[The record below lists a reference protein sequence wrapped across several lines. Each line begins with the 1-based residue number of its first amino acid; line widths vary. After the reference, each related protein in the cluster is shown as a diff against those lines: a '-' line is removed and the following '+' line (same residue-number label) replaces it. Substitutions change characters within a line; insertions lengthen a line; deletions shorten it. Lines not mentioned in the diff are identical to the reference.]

1 MIFFG
6 IPLRSKE
13 TSNNWERVTEFFNRT
28 LWSVYS
34 QTDPD
39 FRIIVACHEIP
50 VLYHEF
56 DKRVEFIKVDSSIPH
71 TKSEMMLDK
80 GHKVHT
86 IGMRIRELGGGF
98 TMMVDADDIQS
109 NRIAEYVNSH
119 PDANGFL
126 SHNGYY
132 WHVGDDFIK
141 KGHRFPN
148 GSSTIVKYSVEDLP
162 DRYYDEMV
170 ASENTNPHIIRK
182 KHGDIP
188 KICAAMGRPLAPL
201 PFIASIY
208 VRETGDN
215 HSLMGKN
222 ESRIRVMEQLLMP
235 KLYFRKHP
243 EICEEFS
250 IDWVERG
257 KE

>member
-1 MIFFG
+1 MIYFG
-6 IPLRSKE
+6 IPLRSKA
-13 TSNNWERVTEFFNRT
+13 TSNNWEKVTEFFNRT
-28 LWSVYS
+28 LWSVYN
-34 QTDPD
+34 QTDPN
-39 FRIIVACHEIP
+39 FRIIVACHDIP
-50 VLYHEF
+50 ELRHEY
-56 DKRVEFIKVDSSIPH
+56 DGRVEFIQVDSPIPH
-71 TKSEMMLDK
+71 TKEEMMLDK

-86 IGMRIRELGGGF
+86 IGMKVREYGGGF

-119 PDANGFL
+119 PEANGFL

-141 KGHRFPN
+141 KGHKFPN

-162 DRYYDEMV
+162 SEYYPEQV
-170 ASENTNPHIIRK
+170 HSNNANPHIIRK

-188 KICAAMGRPLAPL
+188 KICAEMGRPLESL

-215 HSLMGKN
+215 HSLMNKD
-222 ESRIRVMEQLLMP
+222 ESVFRVLEQKLMP
-235 KLYFRKHP
+235 KLYIKEHP
-243 EICEEFS
+243 ELKKEFS
-250 IDWVERG
+250 LDWF
-257 KE
+257 

>member
-1 MIFFG
+1 MLYFG
-6 IPLRSKE
+6 IPLRSKA
-13 TSNNWERVTEFFNRT
+13 TSKNWDNVTTFFNRT
-28 LWSVYS
+28 LWSVYN

-39 FRIIVACHEIP
+39 FRIIVACHDIP
-50 VLYHEF
+50 ELFHEY
-56 DKRVEFIKVDSSIPH
+56 DQRVEFITVDVPTPSTSE
-71 TKSEMMLDK
+71 EMMLDK

-109 NRIAEYVNSH
+109 NRIAEYVNKH

-141 KGHRFPN
+141 KGHKFPN

-162 DRYYDEMV
+162 DKYYDRMV
-170 ASENTNPHIIRK
+170 SSNNNNPHIIRK
-182 KHGDIP
+182 RHGDIP
-188 KICAAMGRPLAPL
+188 RICAELGRPLEAL

-215 HSLMGKN
+215 HSLINKN
-222 ESRIRVMEQLLMP
+222 ESKFRVIEQAITP
-235 KLYFRKHP
+235 KIHINDSLRK
-243 EICEEFS
+243 EFS
-250 IDWVERG
+250 IDWM
-257 KE
+257 

>member
-1 MIFFG
+1 MIYFG
-6 IPLRSKE
+6 IPLRSKAA
-13 TSNNWERVTEFFNRT
+13 SKDWDKVSMFFNRT
-28 LWSVYS
+28 LWSVYN
-34 QTDPD
+34 QTDPN
-39 FRIIVACHEIP
+39 FRVIVVCHDIP
-50 VLYHEF
+50 KLRHSY
-56 DKRVEFIKVDSSIPH
+56 DNRVEFIRVDSPIPH
-71 TKSEMMLDK
+71 TKYEMMLDK
-80 GHKVHT
+80 GYKVHT

-119 PDANGFL
+119 PNANGFL
-126 SHNGYY
+126 SYNGYY
-132 WHVGDDFIK
+132 WHVGDNYVK
-141 KGHRFPN
+141 KGHKFPN

-162 DRYYDEMV
+162 DRYYDKMV

-188 KICAAMGRPLAPL
+188 KICAEMGRPLTPL

-215 HSLMGKN
+215 HSLMGRS
-222 ESRIRVMEQLLMP
+222 ESKIRVMEQLLMP
-235 KLYFRKHP
+235 RLYFSKHP
-243 EICEEFS
+243 EICKEFS